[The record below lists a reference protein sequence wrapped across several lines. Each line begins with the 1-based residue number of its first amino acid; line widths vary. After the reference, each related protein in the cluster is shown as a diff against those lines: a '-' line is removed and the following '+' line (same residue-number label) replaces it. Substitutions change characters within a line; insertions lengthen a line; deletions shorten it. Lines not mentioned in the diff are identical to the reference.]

1 MQHPPMLMAAHFLF
15 NVIHQTPEAIRFSGE
30 ILDIPPNEK
39 MPAPSINNQPPTTM
53 HTNPDHDDRLK
64 LSEAIGATALVVFAA
79 GAIAIS
85 FAFLAA
91 RCIVIETIDHLKQK
105 GK

>member
-1 MQHPPMLMAAHFLF
+1 
-15 NVIHQTPEAIRFSGE
+15 
-30 ILDIPPNEK
+30 
-39 MPAPSINNQPPTTM
+39 M

-64 LSEAIGATALVVFAA
+64 LSEAIAATALVVFAA
-79 GAIAIS
+79 GAIVIS

-91 RCIVIETIDHLKQK
+91 QCIFVETIDHLKQK

>member
-1 MQHPPMLMAAHFLF
+1 
-15 NVIHQTPEAIRFSGE
+15 
-30 ILDIPPNEK
+30 
-39 MPAPSINNQPPTTM
+39 M
-53 HTNPDHDDRLK
+53 HTNPDPDERLK
-64 LSEAIGATALVVFAA
+64 LTEAIGATALVVFAA
-79 GAIAIS
+79 GAIVIS

>member
-1 MQHPPMLMAAHFLF
+1 MFHGGPFPFHQLF
-15 NVIHQTPEAIRFSGE
+15 QTPEAFRFSGE
-30 ILDIPPNEK
+30 ILDIPPNEE
-39 MPAPSINNQPPTTM
+39 MPASSINNKPPTTM

-64 LSEAIGATALVVFAA
+64 LSEAIAATALVVFAA
-79 GAIAIS
+79 GAIVIS

-91 RCIVIETIDHLKQK
+91 QCIFVETIDHLKQK